1 MYINVCLYVCVCMC
15 LNHSMRLQRKLLHF
29 QNTLH
34 SKRIHSI
41 NENDEKSKSDNGNYA
56 IT

>member
-1 MYINVCLYVCVCMC
+1 MC